1 MTQGLPIMKRLTK
14 AIFASTALLSL
25 AMVAPA
31 KAASDYPFAATGHV
45 GGGVWFSD
53 TTSGGGVLII
63 GDTDI
68 EVARIVGGG
77 DFVVP
82 IDGYWNAQFGGA
94 IDVDHGHF
102 DGPFG
107 GSFTD
112 IQGHF
117 NTIGFWRSQDAGVF
131 GLELGILG
139 GRNGFRN
146 EKYVKAG
153 GVAEY
158 FFGDSATV
166 GVFGGVLVPFGRG
179 LEPLETGY
187 YVGGDA
193 TYYASETV
201 ALAAFGRYAQTGLR
215 NRGGAGG
222 GIDNERLTVGG
233 KVRYLTSVPG
243 LELYASGAYS
253 KCEFTFIGGPGGSG
267 GFFRN
272 EGAEILAG
280 VQVRLGGNTDSLVS
294 IDRSNALD
302 TRAWTCRTL
311 D

>member
-1 MTQGLPIMKRLTK
+1 MKRLIK
-14 AIFASTALLSL
+14 FMLASTAVLGLS
-25 AMVAPA
+25 VSAPA
-31 KAASDYPFAATGHV
+31 HAESYYPFAATGHV
-45 GGGVWFSD
+45 GGGVWFSE
-53 TTSGGGVLII
+53 TTSGGGIWVI

-77 DFVVP
+77 DFVIP
-82 IDGYWNAQFGGA
+82 IDSYWNAQFGGA

-139 GRNGFRN
+139 GRSGFRN

-158 FFGDSATV
+158 FFGELATV

-187 YVGGDA
+187 YVGGHA
-193 TYYASETV
+193 TYYASHTV
-201 ALAAFGRYAQTGLR
+201 ALAAFGRYAHTGV
-215 NRGGAGG
+215 NFQGPD
-222 GIDNERLTVGG
+222 GIDSERLTVGG

-253 KCEFTFIGGPGGSG
+253 KCEFTFSGGPGG
-267 GFFRN
+267 FLRD

-280 VQVRLGGNTDSLVS
+280 VQIRLGGNTDSLVS

-302 TRAWTCRTL
+302 TRAWTCRTF